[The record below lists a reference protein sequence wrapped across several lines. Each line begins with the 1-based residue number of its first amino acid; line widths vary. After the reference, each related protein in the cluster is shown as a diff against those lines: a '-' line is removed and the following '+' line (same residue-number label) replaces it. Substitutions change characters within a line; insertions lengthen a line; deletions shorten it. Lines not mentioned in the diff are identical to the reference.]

1 MTEQQLPTRPVLPLR
16 GTATGACAL
25 IVLSAL
31 AGMAVTVTDWHTSSV
46 ADAYIDDNAGLTIE
60 DLRAAERL
68 TSAAAWVHLGVTLL
82 AACLFLLWSRRARA
96 NAEAL
101 SPARHRRA
109 RGWVI
114 GGWFCP
120 VVNFWFPYQV
130 VSDIEKASRPVA
142 RAETD
147 LTHLPASP
155 LVGRW
160 WAVLVAGVALDQY
173 VAHVVLRTVSAE
185 SLREAARL
193 TTVATALQAIA
204 AGMVLLIVR
213 RITVAQDA

>member
-1 MTEQQLPTRPVLPLR
+1 MTEQQLPTRPMLPLR
-16 GTATGACAL
+16 GAATAASAL

-31 AGMAVTVTDWHTSSV
+31 AGVAVTVTDWHTSSV

-68 TSAAAWVHLGVTLL
+68 AAAAAWVYLGITVL
-82 AACLFLLWSRRARA
+82 AACLFLLWTWRART
-96 NAEAL
+96 NAERL

-109 RGWVI
+109 RGWVL

-130 VSDIEKASRPVA
+130 IADIEKASRPVA

-147 LTHLPASP
+147 LAHLPPSP

-160 WAVLVAGVALDQY
+160 WGVLLASLLLDQY
-173 VAHVVLRTVSAE
+173 VVQVVLRTVSAE

-193 TTVATALQAIA
+193 STVATALQAIA

-213 RITVAQDA
+213 RITVAQAA